1 MSNKTLKMYDRVRT
15 PFGYTHEELAPTTV
29 FVTGDNDMIYVNPEI
44 IESDDDC
51 VVFLDNRGNECMG
64 TAVTMATMT
73 LEEALYIARRGYGR
87 ILKVNG
93 LSFEWS
99 APTRR
104 SPSEWCVGFRKQRGT
119 RTHLLKLESM
129 EQALELAQG
138 TKTIRYWTNSRRA
151 SIVAA

>member
-1 MSNKTLKMYDRVRT
+1 MSNKTIKMYDRVRT

-29 FVTGDNDMIYVNPEI
+29 FVTDDNYMVYVNPEI

-51 VVFLDNRGNECMG
+51 VVFLDNHGNERMG
-64 TAVTMATMT
+64 TAFTMATMT
-73 LEEALYIARRGYGR
+73 LEEALFISRRGYSR
-87 ILKVNG
+87 ILRVNG

-99 APTRR
+99 APTRKQC
-104 SPSEWCVGFRKQRGT
+104 SEWCVGFRKQRGT

>member
-1 MSNKTLKMYDRVRT
+1 
-15 PFGYTHEELAPTTV
+15 
-29 FVTGDNDMIYVNPEI
+29 
-44 IESDDDC
+44 
-51 VVFLDNRGNECMG
+51 MG

-73 LEEALYIARRGYGR
+73 LDEALVISRRGRSR
-87 ILKVNG
+87 ILRVNG

-104 SPSEWCVGFRKQRGT
+104 TPSTWCVGFRKQRGT
-119 RTHLLKLESM
+119 RTHLLELESM
-129 EQALELAQG
+129 KQALELAQG

>member
-1 MSNKTLKMYDRVRT
+1 MSNKTIKMYDRVHT
-15 PFGYTHEELAPTTV
+15 PFGYAHEEFAPTTV
-29 FVTGDNDMIYVNPEI
+29 FVTCDSDMIYVNPEI

-51 VVFLDNRGNECMG
+51 VVFLDNGGNERMG

-73 LEEALYIARRGYGR
+73 LEEALVISRRGRSR
-87 ILKVNG
+87 ILRVNG

-104 SPSEWCVGFRKQRGT
+104 THSTWCVGFRKQRGT

-129 EQALELAQG
+129 KQALELAQG